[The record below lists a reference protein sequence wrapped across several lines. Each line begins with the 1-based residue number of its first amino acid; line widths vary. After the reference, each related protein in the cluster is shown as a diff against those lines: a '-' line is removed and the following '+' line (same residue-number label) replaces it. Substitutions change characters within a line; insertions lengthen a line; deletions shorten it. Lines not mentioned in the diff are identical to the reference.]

1 MNITFLIGNGFDV
14 GMGMHSKFSDYFP
27 IYIEDS
33 KDKVKSLK
41 DFADEIAEDEEKWSV
56 FEKQLGVYTNKF
68 SLETKYELIEQVQD
82 FELGFIDYLKKEE
95 EHLDI
100 ENIQNFSYNF
110 SKALSDFY
118 LNDNLP
124 YGSAEAIKNVF
135 SGNKS
140 SAHNYNFI
148 NFNYSNVL
156 DRCLLTVENGV
167 VKKRSVGGNE
177 KKDIIK
183 ENVHVHGKYGVYPMM
198 GVNDSSQISNKELAK
213 DTEFISNFV
222 KPLINERIRMG
233 FHAKAKKLIDEST
246 IICVY
251 GMALG
256 ETDKIWWKNI
266 VNWLV
271 TNSTRHLVIF
281 DYDEEYTMN
290 SQFAWIKKE
299 NTYINKLGNLSGV
312 SVESVR
318 SRIHL
323 AVHKNIFSI
332 EELSK

>member
-1 MNITFLIGNGFDV
+1 M
-14 GMGMHSKFSDYFP
+14 
-27 IYIEDS
+27 
-33 KDKVKSLK
+33 
-41 DFADEIAEDEEKWSV
+41 
-56 FEKQLGVYTNKF
+56 
-68 SLETKYELIEQVQD
+68 
-82 FELGFIDYLKKEE
+82 GFIDYLKKEE